1 MTQANKIKK
10 EGRVELIKNWDF
22 TIKIKNNVI

>member
-1 MTQANKIKK
+1 MSQANKIKK